1 MSSYICVRLKE
12 LRIEKG
18 INKKEL
24 AKILN
29 VSISKINRWEQLI
42 DYPNIVQ
49 IAQLSNLFNARIQ
62 YIQGLSNIRKIPSDV
77 PYLQV
82 EKYIIKHE
90 KNKV

>member
-62 YIQGLSNIRKIPSDV
+62 YIKA
-77 PYLQV
+77 
-82 EKYIIKHE
+82 
-90 KNKV
+90 